1 MSGASVELTADE
13 LSAVAA
19 QMAGAGVDL
28 AGPLTAR
35 LIAGGRSNLTFRLDD
50 GSSAWVMRT
59 PPRAGRTPSAHDVAR
74 EYRVTSALGA
84 TDVPVPPAVVL
95 CEDESLIGGPFAV
108 SGFVPGV
115 TVQTAAQLD
124 GLVDG
129 LDGGHGGGHDGVH
142 DGGHDGG
149 LVSGVVTALA
159 STLAALHRVDHVAV
173 GLERFGRPDGY
184 AARQLKRW
192 SGQWEIV
199 GEAFAG
205 SVKSS
210 AAALVSALGDRL
222 PRQESTGVVHGDYR
236 IDNTLLTIPGAAGQA
251 GGEAGGAP
259 TVAAVVDWELSTIGD
274 PVADVAMM
282 CVYRHPVFD
291 QVIGEPTAWTSPR
304 LPDADGLAARYEQ
317 AGGAALDGWAAHQA
331 LACLKVAVIAAGI
344 DHRKRAGAGSGP
356 GFDTAGQAV
365 EPYLDRGLALL
376 T

>member
-1 MSGASVELTADE
+1 MSGRVDSEGSVGSAGSVELTADE

-19 QMAGAGVDL
+19 QMAGAGDSL
-28 AGPLTAR
+28 AGPLSAR

-50 GSSAWVMRT
+50 GASAWVMRT

-74 EYRVTSALGA
+74 EFRVTSALGA

-124 GLVDG
+124 A
-129 LDGGHGGGHDGVH
+129 LDDAV
-142 DGGHDGG
+142 
-149 LVSGVVTALA
+149 VSGVVSALA

-184 AARQLKRW
+184 AERQLKRW

-199 GEAFAG
+199 GEAFED

-210 AAALVSALGDRL
+210 AAALVAALRDRL
-222 PRQESTGVVHGDYR
+222 PRQGSTGIVHGDYR
-236 IDNTLLTIPGAAGQA
+236 IDNTLLTLPWAA
-251 GGEAGGAP
+251 AGGAASAAP
-259 TVAAVVDWELSTIGD
+259 SVAAVVDWELSTIGD

-304 LPDADGLAARYEQ
+304 LPGAAGLAAAYEA
-317 AGGAALDGWAAHQA
+317 AGGVSLVDLDEHLALGY
-331 LACLKVAVIAAGI
+331 LKLAVIAAGI
-344 DHRKRAGAGSGP
+344 DHRFRAGATSGA

-365 EPYLDRGLALL
+365 PVLLEEGLAVLRE
-376 T
+376 

>member
-1 MSGASVELTADE
+1 MSGAAGSVGSADLTALE

-74 EYRVTSALGA
+74 EFRVTSALGA

-108 SGFVPGV
+108 SGFVPGA
-115 TVQTAAQLD
+115 TIQTAAQLD
-124 GLVDG
+124 EVD
-129 LDGGHGGGHDGVH
+129 DD
-142 DGGHDGG
+142 
-149 LVSGVVTALA
+149 LVSGVVSALA
-159 STLAALHRVDHVAV
+159 TTLAALHRVDHVAA

-184 AARQLKRW
+184 AGRQLKRW
-192 SGQWEIV
+192 SSQWEIV
-199 GEAFAG
+199 GEAFPDP
-205 SVKSS
+205 VKSS
-210 AAALVSALGDRL
+210 AAALVAALGDRL

-236 IDNTLLTIPGAAGQA
+236 IDNTLLVLPGSGSGSATA
-251 GGEAGGAP
+251 GGPAGVPGGGPA
-259 TVAAVVDWELSTIGD
+259 VAAVVDWELSTIGD

-304 LPDADGLAARYEQ
+304 LPEAAGLAAAYEA
-317 AGGAALDGWAAHQA
+317 AGGVPLVDLDEHLALGY
-331 LACLKVAVIAAGI
+331 LKLAVIAAGI
-344 DHRKRAGAGSGP
+344 DHRFRAGATSGA

-365 EPYLDRGLALL
+365 PVLLEEGLAVLRG
-376 T
+376 